1 MNYIKQLNAFWNWR
15 KFQADISHSESDL
28 YFALLH
34 CANGSGWKTRLA
46 LPNSTLIATAN
57 LSDASQLAKLR
68 NKLVQKGL
76 IEYIPGKKGKS
87 PEYILMKLY
96 NETPENNVNIGVN
109 NTTNTRIDG
118 IIDNYTDNYIDNY
131 PDNYTDSHSDNIYKY
146 KIKQNKNKT
155 AKKESKKKESKKKE
169 ASYDDILGEFVND
182 ERLREAYL
190 EFIKMR
196 RLSKKPMTNKA
207 LETLIRKVDS
217 LEPESVK
224 RKIELLENA
233 VLHNWQSVYPL
244 KDNDFTKERGER
256 PDSAY
261 CARNYEEDDLPF

>member
-1 MNYIKQLNAFWNWR
+1 
-15 KFQADISHSESDL
+15 
-28 YFALLH
+28 
-34 CANGSGWKTRLA
+34 
-46 LPNSTLIATAN
+46 
-57 LSDASQLAKLR
+57 
-68 NKLVQKGL
+68 
-76 IEYIPGKKGKS
+76 
-87 PEYILMKLY
+87 MKLY

-109 NTTNTRIDG
+109 NTTNTQIDG

-146 KIKQNKNKT
+146 KIKQNKNKS
-155 AKKESKKKESKKKE
+155 AKKESKKKEV
-169 ASYDDILGEFVND
+169 SYDEILSEFVYD

-244 KDNDFTKERGER
+244 KDDYFTKERGER

-261 CARNYEEDDLPF
+261 CVRNYEEDDLPF

>member
-15 KFQADISHSESDL
+15 KFQAEISHSESDL

-96 NETPENNVNIGVN
+96 NETPERYVNIGVN
-109 NTTNTRIDG
+109 NTANTQIDG
-118 IIDNYTDNYIDNY
+118 II
-131 PDNYTDSHSDNIYKY
+131 DNYTDSHSDNIYKY
-146 KIKQNKNKT
+146 RIKQNKNKT
-155 AKKESKKKESKKKE
+155 AKKESKKKEV
-169 ASYDDILGEFVND
+169 SYDEILSEFVND

-224 RKIELLENA
+224 RKIEL
-233 VLHNWQSVYPL
+233 
-244 KDNDFTKERGER
+244 
-256 PDSAY
+256 
-261 CARNYEEDDLPF
+261 

>member
-15 KFQADISHSESDL
+15 KFQADISHAESDL

-109 NTTNTRIDG
+109 NTTNTQIDG

-155 AKKESKKKESKKKE
+155 AKKESKKKE
-169 ASYDDILGEFVND
+169 ASYDEILSEFVND
-182 ERLREAYL
+182 ERLREAYM